1 MSSNKLKTNTY
12 DQKKLKKLTEEQC
25 KDYIDGYNDPNI
37 KSITNPITG
46 RELNKGGVIS
56 TEIHKFCMDKLSQS
70 KSKSSS
76 ELLITKDD
84 FLDLLFNDKKIKEIT
99 SKGKKFVYEKL
110 MENDKYKDLIELIET
125 KLAYFSE
132 KINSTSKK
140 KLVTKPL
147 QPILNTNAQIEN
159 KLNQLSPLLMYDEI
173 INMISS
179 KLQEYLFERKQ
190 HETTPELEN
199 FFWAIK
205 FILYNYQYN
214 IINDRSSWFINVVSG
229 PGRPTDDFRILSEY
243 VDQIL
248 DNKTL
253 LYPKN
258 VGSTSVSV
266 SDSPISGNKRWTK
279 ITEYDNDNKKKR
291 EAKLAE
297 IEKNCIDMFDIIT
310 HEDFKEFPLEKLE
323 QIIPLGE
330 ANKKGQ
336 KNCYYSKTLYRLYQQ
351 AVNDG
356 KVLPKN
362 PITRKD
368 LNEIEAEEIVNKLK
382 GIYPNIQKPIKQSK
396 YHKNIEIAYFPQVN
410 YSFSHK
416 GTLFTRYSIR
426 YKYCIDPINQ
436 PTRIL
441 KIRLMDLLVIPSND
455 NENLTSQQNDI
466 LSNTLIILKRQWQ
479 NGELISKKFPFEF
492 KYPDFPSEYSYYLD
506 DNNDIKWDKCLSVA
520 NMVSIN

>member
-1 MSSNKLKTNTY
+1 MSSNKLKSNTY

-84 FLDLLFNDKKIKEIT
+84 FLDLLFNDKKLKEIT

-362 PITRKD
+362 PTTRKD
-368 LNEIEAEEIVNKLK
+368 LTEIEAEEIINKLK
-382 GIYPNIQKPIKQSK
+382 ELYPTIKKPVKESK
-396 YHKNIEIAYFPQVN
+396 YHKNMEIWYYPCGYEGVD
-410 YSFSHK
+410 
-416 GTLFTRYSIR
+416 FTEYIIK
-426 YKYCIDPINQ
+426 YKYFIDPINQ

-441 KIRLMDLLVIPSND
+441 RISLMNFVIPSNS
-455 NENLTSQQNDI
+455 NRNLTLEQKSI
-466 LSNTLIILKRQWQ
+466 LLNAERALKMLWQ
-479 NGELISKKFPFEF
+479 DGKLISKKFPFEF
-492 KYPDFPSEYSYYLD
+492 RYPEFPNEYKYYLD
-506 DNNDIKWDKCLSVA
+506 DNNNIIWDKCLSTV
-520 NMVSIN
+520 NMVLTNLS